1 MKFLRLTL
9 LFSLLALKVLSQS
22 SKGELISITISNATV
37 EQFASEIEG
46 KSAYHFYFR
55 PSDMDSIRITLSVT
69 EKPVESILETAF
81 AGRQIHYALVNKN
94 IFLTKKDEILT
105 TLPPGLIKNTED
117 NADFNLKSTL
127 LANSDTVNKN
137 NNAVKATLANKLYE
151 IGIKTTNLTGQ
162 ATLAGYVRDSKS
174 GEPVIG
180 ASIFI
185 EGTKTGVST
194 DQFGYYS
201 LTLPKGRQI
210 LYIKGIGMKDA
221 KRQLILYSDGRM
233 NIELQEQVMSLKEV
247 TVSAQKTG
255 NVNRVQMGVEKL
267 SMKTIKQVPTV
278 FGEADVLRVVLT
290 LPGVQ
295 SVGEATTGFNV
306 RGGAT
311 DQNLILF
318 NDATI
323 YNPAHFFGFFSAF
336 NPDVVKDINL
346 YKSSIPAKYGGRLSS
361 VLDITA
367 REGNKKKF
375 TGTGGLGLLTSRL
388 NIEGPLVKDK
398 TSFILGGRATY
409 SNWLLNLLPDSYK
422 QSKAGF
428 QDLNLNLSHQFNE
441 KNNLYFTGYLSN
453 DRFSLNSDTV
463 YGYSNKNVS
472 LKYKHVFNN
481 KFVGVVTG
489 GYDRYQYNVKS
500 DQNPVNGYSLG
511 FDINQS
517 NFKTDFTYYLNKK
530 NTLDFGLSS
539 NYYKLHPGSYQPFG
553 EGSVVKPDIV
563 EAQQAIESALYLND
577 NFDISPKLSLN
588 AGIRY
593 SLYNYLGPQQVNL
606 YAPGLPKEEN
616 TIIDSTFYNR
626 GDVIKTYHGPE
637 FRLGARY
644 SVKDDFSIKA
654 SYNTLRQ
661 YLHLLSNTAAIA
673 PTDIWKMSDAN
684 IRPQFGDQI
693 SLGLYKNFKSN
704 LIETSVEVYYKH
716 LEDYLDYKSGA
727 NLVMNHHIETDV
739 INTKGKA
746 YGAEFMIKKSDG
758 KLNGWMS
765 YTYSR
770 TLLKMDDPNGGELI
784 NKGNYYPSNF
794 DKPHSAN
801 FVGNFKAS
809 HRFSLSVNVTYST
822 GRPITL
828 PIGKYVYG
836 GSQRVLYSDRN
847 AYRIPDYFRTDF
859 SMNIEG
865 NHKIKQLTHN
875 SWTIG
880 IYNVT
885 GRKNAYSTYFTSENG
900 AIYGYKLSIFAT
912 AIPFVNYNIRF

>member
-1 MKFLRLTL
+1 M
-9 LFSLLALKVLSQS
+9 LALKVLSQS